1 MRGENKSVVETLVL
15 NSDFVLC
22 NPLAGRDAPDRE
34 INLPGEGKTCLL
46 QAHHISRIARTPQ
59 KHLYASLRWVLPD
72 GEILAA
78 LGGPPGWPDVY
89 THRRTARD
97 PP

>member
-34 INLPGEGKTCLL
+34 INFPGEDK
-46 QAHHISRIARTPQ
+46 P
-59 KHLYASLRWVLPD
+59 ASCRP
-72 GEILAA
+72 ITSPA
-78 LGGPPGWPDVY
+78 
-89 THRRTARD
+89 
-97 PP
+97 